1 MRAPT
6 RDDLPAIAE
15 IVRACDLVD
24 FGDVDI
30 AAEWLQED
38 WRRPRFDPATDAWV
52 LTAPGG
58 QIVAAAQTWDE
69 EPATIFD
76 SVGWVLP
83 RHRGRGLGTALARA
97 VEARAARDAPGLP
110 SGSAPRVH
118 QVFDAEN
125 AGARALFEGLGYAP
139 VREFHHMQIDLEPG
153 LGPGSPPPGIEVR
166 PRAERDDPS
175 IFTVMDEGFREHWGF
190 QPEPYERWQEQ
201 WRGSATYDP
210 TLWLVAT
217 EGGEVVGAAL
227 CDVVDGRGWVGD
239 LAVRDAWRRRGIGE
253 ALLRAAFARLA
264 DRGIA
269 TVMLNVDRDNRTGA
283 TRLYERAGM
292 RVRRRWTIVART
304 LTGSA

>member
-139 VREFHHMQIDLEPG
+139 VREFHHMQIELEPG

-175 IFTVMDEGFREHWGF
+175 IFTVMDEGFREHWASSRSRTSAGRSSGGARR
-190 QPEPYERWQEQ
+190 PTTPRSGSSPP
-201 WRGSATYDP
+201 RGARSSAPPSATSSTDAAGSATSRCGTP
-210 TLWLVAT
+210 
-217 EGGEVVGAAL
+217 GGGA
-227 CDVVDGRGWVGD
+227 
-239 LAVRDAWRRRGIGE
+239 
-253 ALLRAAFARLA
+253 
-264 DRGIA
+264 
-269 TVMLNVDRDNRTGA
+269 
-283 TRLYERAGM
+283 
-292 RVRRRWTIVART
+292 
-304 LTGSA
+304 GSARPCCGRRSHASPIAASPP